1 MHNSDTTIGENVR
14 YFMYKYKIV
23 YNDWFVTAA
32 LSEQLTL
39 SFYSIFICVVFVTFR
54 EVM

>member
-1 MHNSDTTIGENVR
+1 MEYFLEVCVAFNLSQISLLYSHYNSVI
-14 YFMYKYKIV
+14 
-23 YNDWFVTAA
+23 VTAG

-39 SFYSIFICVVFVTFR
+39 SFYSIFICVVFVTLR